1 VHGETVSDI
10 VVRRKTVVRFPTY
23 CSIKVHF
30 LSMLEPKFNACRAT
44 EMERDELRDET
55 IILKKKCN
63 ELQESLDALQEETD
77 INKEALIGRIQF
89 LSLELDNLDKDSR
102 QAVRAP
108 LAQWY
113 VWIHYVQPVWLG

>member
-1 VHGETVSDI
+1 
-10 VVRRKTVVRFPTY
+10 
-23 CSIKVHF
+23 
-30 LSMLEPKFNACRAT
+30 MLAPKFNACRAT

-55 IILKKKCN
+55 IILKKKCS
-63 ELQESLDALQEETD
+63 ELQESLDALQDETD

-102 QAVRAP
+102 QAVRVP

-113 VWIHYVQPVWLG
+113 VWIHYVQPVWLVQLIHDDYVQSTAS